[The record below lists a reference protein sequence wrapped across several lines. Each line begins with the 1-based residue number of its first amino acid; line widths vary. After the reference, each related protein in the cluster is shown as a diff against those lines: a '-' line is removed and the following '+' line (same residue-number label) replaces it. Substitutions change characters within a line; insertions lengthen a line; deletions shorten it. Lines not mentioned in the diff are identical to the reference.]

1 MFGLRSDGK
10 KIKIKDPIFKI
21 IPHIMNSRIAS
32 QNYMV
37 EDIDCSSL
45 DDFIRTKR
53 EEGISY
59 NYMHIVI
66 AGLARL
72 FYIRDELNRFIMNGR
87 FYQRYSKDGRNITI
101 ALTVKKFL
109 GDGAPETIVKFSFKG
124 DETLEEIK
132 EIIDSGVKANTST
145 KEAALKEANQTE
157 KTAKYFRV
165 LPNSFM
171 KGSVGLIKFM
181 DKHGMLPKKLIEV
194 SPFHCSVFLTNLKS
208 IRTKYVFHHLYEFGT
223 TSIFISMG
231 KEGNQAVEGSAGEL
245 ELAKIMQL
253 GFTIDERITD
263 GFYFAKSV
271 KLFKKFL
278 TDPSLL
284 ELPIDKCPTK

>member
-59 NYMHIVI
+59 NYMHIVM

-124 DETLEEIK
+124 DETLEDNVVLQTV
-132 EIIDSGVKANTST
+132 DSVEQSVQSGGFEFDANGNVI
-145 KEAALKEANQTE
+145 AAPEVAPTTAPQT
-157 KTAKYFRV
+157 TFT
-165 LPNSFM
+165 N
-171 KGSVGLIKFM
+171 IKF
-181 DKHGMLPKKLIEV
+181 DENGTVV
-194 SPFHCSVFLTNLKS
+194 S
-208 IRTKYVFHHLYEFGT
+208 
-223 TSIFISMG
+223 
-231 KEGNQAVEGSAGEL
+231 A
-245 ELAKIMQL
+245 
-253 GFTIDERITD
+253 
-263 GFYFAKSV
+263 
-271 KLFKKFL
+271 
-278 TDPSLL
+278 
-284 ELPIDKCPTK
+284 